1 MKSPIAARIRYFPPA
16 PRRIVYF
23 RALPVPPADRFA
35 DDLFPAADGVAP
47 TAALLLRLDFLDVVP
62 RRPDVGSASAAL
74 VPARADRE
82 YLLPVRAPDRFSA
95 AVLRR
100 RSAGGGYTP
109 GDTMVVPSRRVFS
122 SWNLRPVAGSG
133 SGSGTGLS
141 QYSTV
146 QPAWSQA

>member
-1 MKSPIAARIRYFPPA
+1 MKSPIAARIRYFSPA

-23 RALPVPPADRFA
+23 RSLPVPAADRFA
-35 DDLFPAADGVAP
+35 EDLFRAADGAAP
-47 TAALLLRLDFLDVVP
+47 TAAPLLRLDFLDAVP
-62 RRPDVGSASAAL
+62 RRPDAGSASAVL
-74 VPARADRE
+74 VPARAGRGC
-82 YLLPVRAPDRFSA
+82 LLPVRAPDRCSA
-95 AVLRR
+95 SVLRR

-109 GDTMVVPSRRVFS
+109 GDTTVVPSRRVFS